1 MEELRKRAA
10 NTNWRFSNSLMK
22 AWSNS
27 PDSQKRLW
35 MLKKP
40 RNPQLLFTALIKAQ
54 ANNNYELLNKKKK
67 QVIENMMS
75 ALKKQWEIIN
85 NQRLQN
91 LWSASNEILISLRP
105 FQTLSVKMGTN
116 WKTGFLGFQP
126 ISKVVNKYY
135 KQHLIDHDE
144 DNNSWFKTIF
154 WNQNYKK
161 TSFFIK
167 TLDHFLCFYHI
178 LNLNHQPVF
187 ETKQI
192 FPFFRAS
199 LA

>member
-1 MEELRKRAA
+1 MGTGRSERRWWWWKWRWDYGRRQEWINLKWRVEELRKRAA

-67 QVIENMMS
+67 QVIENMIS

-126 ISKVVNKYY
+126 ISKVVN
-135 KQHLIDHDE
+135 
-144 DNNSWFKTIF
+144 
-154 WNQNYKK
+154 
-161 TSFFIK
+161 
-167 TLDHFLCFYHI
+167 
-178 LNLNHQPVF
+178 
-187 ETKQI
+187 
-192 FPFFRAS
+192 
-199 LA
+199 